1 MALEKM
7 ENKHL
12 KHLTLL
18 CRPAKF
24 LLPVLFFSLL
34 LLLAG
39 REDKADAPKSGK
51 KTTQSRQD
59 PASLSPVP
67 PRVAPPAPTA
77 TSGAKGQGKAVA
89 IPHKTKYLAGEDPEF
104 AKQCGWPVKYS
115 QPLAGSILPNKRI
128 VAYYGN
134 PLSKRMGILGEC
146 PKEEM
151 LRRLK
156 SEVDRWEKADPSHT
170 VQPALHLI
178 AVVAQGEPG
187 RAGKY
192 CMVMPD
198 KIVREVYG
206 WAKET
211 NAIMFIDIQTGHDDI
226 RTLLPRF
233 EWILKNADVHLAID
247 PEFNLIKSG
256 KRPGSKIGT
265 YDAAEIN
272 HASAFLQ
279 NIVKKY
285 NLPPKVLIV
294 HRFTR
299 NMVTNARQVAFHP
312 EVEVVMN
319 MDGWG
324 APWLKRDS
332 YKDYIVKEP
341 VQFAG
346 FKLFYHND
354 TKRGD
359 PLLTPQEVLRL
370 NPSPIYIQYQ

>member
-1 MALEKM
+1 VKI
-7 ENKHL
+7 
-12 KHLTLL
+12 
-18 CRPAKF
+18 
-24 LLPVLFFSLL
+24 LLPVLFSLFVL
-34 LLLAG
+34 LTGQDIKAHAADG
-39 REDKADAPKSGK
+39 DKK
-51 KTTQSRQD
+51 KQSKQATV
-59 PASLSPVP
+59 ASSVLPQK
-67 PRVAPPAPTA
+67 A
-77 TSGAKGQGKAVA
+77 SGAKGKIKVKAEPV
-89 IPHKTKYLAGEDPEF
+89 PPKPKYRAGEDPEF
-104 AKQCGWPVKYS
+104 AKKCGWPVKTPE
-115 QPLAGSILPNKRI
+115 PLAGSIIPQKRI

-134 PLSKRMGILGEC
+134 PLSKRMGVLGQYS
-146 PKEEM
+146 KEEM

-156 SEVDRWEKADPSHT
+156 GEVEKWGKADPEHP

-178 AVVAQGEPG
+178 AVVAQEDPG
-187 RAGKY
+187 KAGKY
-192 CMVMPD
+192 RMVMPD
-198 KIVREVYG
+198 KIINDIYG
-206 WAKET
+206 WAKEAG
-211 NAIMFIDIQTGHDDI
+211 AILFIDIQTGHDNI

-247 PEFNLIKSG
+247 PEFNLISNG

-272 HASAFLQ
+272 FASDFLR
-279 NIVKKY
+279 NIVKKN
-285 NLPPKVLIV
+285 NLPPKIFIV

-299 NMVTNARQVAFHP
+299 NMVTNANQIAFHP
-312 EVEVVMN
+312 EVAVVLN

-332 YKDYIVKEP
+332 YRDYIVREP

-354 TKRGD
+354 TKMGD